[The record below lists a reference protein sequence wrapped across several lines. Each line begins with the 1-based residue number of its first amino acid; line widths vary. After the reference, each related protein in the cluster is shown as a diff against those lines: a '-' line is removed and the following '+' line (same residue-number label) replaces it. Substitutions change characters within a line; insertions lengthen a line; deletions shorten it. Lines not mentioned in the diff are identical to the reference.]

1 MAASTGPG
9 GSASGDSLLPDAAR
23 VQLWVVLW
31 TPLRPWAEIEPLL
44 RDHLRYL
51 VDLESRGMVFASGP
65 FGDSGGAR
73 PGAGMTVLRAGS
85 REEAAALAGTDP
97 LALAGLRS
105 FVLHPWSVVE
115 GSLTVT
121 LRYSDSRFTLG

>member
-1 MAASTGPG
+1 MAASTGPDG
-9 GSASGDSLLPDAAR
+9 PASGDPPLPDAAR

-44 RDHLRYL
+44 GDHLHYL

-65 FGDSGGAR
+65 FGASGGAR

-85 REEAAALAGTDP
+85 REEAAALAWADP

-105 FVLHPWSVVE
+105 YVLHPWTVVE
-115 GSLTVT
+115 GSLTVI
-121 LRYSDSRFTLG
+121 LRYSDSRYTLG